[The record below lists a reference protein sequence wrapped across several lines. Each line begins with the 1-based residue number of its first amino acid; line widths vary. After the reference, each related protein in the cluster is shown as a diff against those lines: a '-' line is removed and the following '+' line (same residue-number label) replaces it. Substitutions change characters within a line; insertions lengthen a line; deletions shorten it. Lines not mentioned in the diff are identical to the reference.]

1 MRKKSIGLLILF
13 AAIFVLLAAGAVLNA
28 VFGMVRPEISMK
40 GSYESVFLC
49 GNRILAADESGT
61 VTDAADGSV
70 LFSLPSRPVAIDGD
84 PSLCYAACENRMLY
98 RIEDGEICASREM
111 NYRPAALSVADGVA
125 YVGGTIAADRSKLY
139 AFDAVSLDYID
150 LTPGEE
156 HGDRGENESDLVYH
170 ERIYA
175 LSLDAPPVAV
185 DARGKSVTVVT
196 AYGGVARYARSG

>member
-13 AAIFVLLAAGAVLNA
+13 AAIFVLLAAGTVLNA
-28 VFGMVRPEISMK
+28 VFGMVRPEIGMK

-98 RIEDGEICASREM
+98 RI
-111 NYRPAALSVADGVA
+111 
-125 YVGGTIAADRSKLY
+125 
-139 AFDAVSLDYID
+139 
-150 LTPGEE
+150 
-156 HGDRGENESDLVYH
+156 
-170 ERIYA
+170 
-175 LSLDAPPVAV
+175 
-185 DARGKSVTVVT
+185 
-196 AYGGVARYARSG
+196 